1 MHKIS
6 ITIAIVIAMAL
17 IHFSYVDFRFRY
29 REGMLWFWML
39 NPAPPLMWLGRA
51 TIVIALLV
59 ALSIPF
65 VGPSVTVLYVIG
77 GVMALHIV
85 SLILL
90 EVLEPR

>member
-1 MHKIS
+1 MHS
-6 ITIAIVIAMAL
+6 TSIAIAIIIALAL

-29 REGMLWFWML
+29 RDGVRWFWLL
-39 NPAPPLMWLGRA
+39 NPAPPLMWAARA

-65 VGPSVTVLYVIG
+65 VGISETYGYVLGALI
-77 GVMALHIV
+77 ALHLV
-85 SLILL
+85 LLILL